1 MDIIGIGALNIDY
14 IISMPW
20 FPPPSARYL
29 RQEFEPGKEEW
40 VTNKNLTQR
49 IDMIGTVEFDYIG
62 PGGSAFNT
70 LRCLAQLNLGLSIG
84 YVGIAGVKEDERD
97 LDLRECAAKHSIDST
112 WIYTSKTNP
121 PGKCISLYWP
131 REQSRGLRTAPG
143 ADEELASN
151 LSDTATQDALSNY
164 IANSKWVHLTSFVNQ
179 ECLSQV
185 VQILRKAKA
194 INQRLIISFDPGSE
208 YCRNPTDVVK
218 EAIRTSDYLFLNWK
232 EFSQLGNYEEAWQL
246 KGGKVDE
253 KEIAFNLF
261 DSLHGP
267 KLMVVLKTY
276 YSTRFFQMFRNTII
290 ARRFWQIPLL
300 PFSIRDDTG
309 AGDVFAA
316 GFIASQF
323 IPALSFDMRTTIL
336 FSSRL
341 VKAKLKIVGCDAES
355 EYQKVLDQTIEEIRI
370 KEGSN
375 LRDLAR
381 LSLSVILGLLLLAL
395 FNEIFHRLFS
405 RFFPP

>member
-14 IISMPW
+14 IKSMPW
-20 FPPPSARYL
+20 FFSSSTRSL

-40 VTNKNLTQR
+40 VTNSNIEQK
-49 IDMIGTVEFDYIG
+49 IHKIGTTELKAC

-70 LRCLAQLNLGLSIG
+70 IRCLAQLNLGLSIG
-84 YVGIAGVKEDERD
+84 YVSIAGKPNPNSEEPDLKEY
-97 LDLRECAAKHSIDST
+97 ASKYSIDSS
-112 WIYTSKTNP
+112 WIFSSTKPT
-121 PGKCISLYWP
+121 GKCISLYWP
-131 REQSRGLRTAPG
+131 RERSRGLRTAPG
-143 ADEELASN
+143 ADDDLAIN
-151 LSDTATQDALSNY
+151 LSDTNTQDTLSVY

-179 ECLSQV
+179 ECL
-185 VQILRKAKA
+185 VQIVRILRKAKA
-194 INQRLIISFDPGSE
+194 INQQLVLSFDPGSE
-208 YCRNPTDVVK
+208 YCRNPTDIVR
-218 EAIRTSDYLFLNWK
+218 EAIEISDYLFLNWK
-232 EFSQLGNYEEAWQL
+232 EFCQLGNYEEAQQL

-261 DSLHGP
+261 ESLRGP

-276 YSTRFFQMFRNTII
+276 NSTRFFQMFKNTII

-300 PFSIRDDTG
+300 PLSIRDDTG

-370 KEGSN
+370 KEGLN

-381 LSLSVILGLLLLAL
+381 VYLYLIASFLLGVLLSVFA
-395 FNEIFHRLFS
+395 ERLIS
-405 RFFPP
+405 LIIP

>member
-1 MDIIGIGALNIDY
+1 MN
-14 IISMPW
+14 
-20 FPPPSARYL
+20 
-29 RQEFEPGKEEW
+29 Q
-40 VTNKNLTQR
+40 
-49 IDMIGTVEFDYIG
+49 
-62 PGGSAFNT
+62 
-70 LRCLAQLNLGLSIG
+70 QLVL
-84 YVGIAGVKEDERD
+84 
-97 LDLRECAAKHSIDST
+97 
-112 WIYTSKTNP
+112 
-121 PGKCISLYWP
+121 
-131 REQSRGLRTAPG
+131 
-143 ADEELASN
+143 
-151 LSDTATQDALSNY
+151 
-164 IANSKWVHLTSFVNQ
+164 
-179 ECLSQV
+179 
-185 VQILRKAKA
+185 
-194 INQRLIISFDPGSE
+194 SFDPGSE
-208 YCRNPTDVVK
+208 YCRNPTDIVK
-218 EAIRTSDYLFLNWK
+218 EAIGISDYLFLNWK
-232 EFSQLGNYEEAWQL
+232 EFRQLGNYEEAQQL

-261 DSLHGP
+261 ESFHGP

-276 YSTRFFQMFRNTII
+276 NSTRFFQMFRNTVI

-355 EYQKVLDQTIEEIRI
+355 EYQKVLDQTVEEIRI

-381 LSLSVILGLLLLAL
+381 LSISVTASFLLLVLLSVIA
-395 FNEIFHRLFS
+395 ERLIS
-405 RFFPP
+405 RIIP